1 MERPQRP
8 VLLGV
13 RHTSLAQFL
22 ISAPYA
28 QPREYTD
35 ENEPVS
41 LQVVCTERRDKDRGP
56 HKPLVPWPSESKETP
71 APSSCHFSCLKQC
84 VNLTLKRCQRQRGPI
99 APQGLLRA
107 PRPQV
112 ESAVG
117 DGLAPC
123 EAP

>member
-41 LQVVCTERRDKDRGP
+41 LQVVCTERRDKEGP
-56 HKPLVPWPSESKETP
+56 TSHRSPGLVKAKKLQPLLPVT
-71 APSSCHFSCLKQC
+71 
-84 VNLTLKRCQRQRGPI
+84 
-99 APQGLLRA
+99 
-107 PRPQV
+107 
-112 ESAVG
+112 SA
-117 DGLAPC
+117 A
-123 EAP
+123 